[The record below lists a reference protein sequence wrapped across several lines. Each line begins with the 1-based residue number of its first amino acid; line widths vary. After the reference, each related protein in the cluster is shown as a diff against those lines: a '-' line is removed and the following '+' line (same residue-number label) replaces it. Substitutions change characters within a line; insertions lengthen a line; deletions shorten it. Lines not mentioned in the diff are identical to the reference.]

1 MWLSCHS
8 CPLKGPEARVVHYPT
23 LLGVE
28 WTSPS
33 IRLLWGS
40 VPAFALMPKV
50 IPQPLPP
57 LDPAPHDAAARG
69 AVVLTLSEVGRV
81 ARWWRTRQRRPLG
94 DAAGML
100 GVTRRLLAELE
111 RGERGVHLDK
121 ALNLLAGMGFDVVLV
136 PRDPSVSLQAAE
148 QGRDA

>member
-1 MWLSCHS
+1 
-8 CPLKGPEARVVHYPT
+8 
-23 LLGVE
+23 
-28 WTSPS
+28 
-33 IRLLWGS
+33 
-40 VPAFALMPKV
+40 MPKV

-57 LDPAPHDAAARG
+57 LDPAPNDASARG

-111 RGERGVHLDK
+111 RGERGVRLDK